1 MTGSPDTIFAVASGA
16 GRAAIA
22 VVRLSGPQAHVA
34 VAALAG
40 RVPEPRRAT
49 LARLRDPA
57 TGETLDHAL
66 VLVFAAAKSELGE
79 DGAELH
85 LHGSPAVVAAVMR
98 VLATRPGLR
107 RAEPGEFTRRAF
119 LNGKLD
125 LAQVEGLA
133 DLVDAETDLQRRQA
147 QRQLSGVM
155 RDATAPWRAALI
167 AAAAECE
174 TAIDFAEEVA
184 PDDVHARVAALIAPV
199 RAGLAAELANA
210 GAAERVRDG
219 IQVVI
224 AGPPNAGKSSLLNA
238 LVRRDAAIVS
248 TIAGTTRDPIEVYLD
263 LAGCPVTLIDTAGL
277 RESSDSIEQIG
288 VFRARERAEAADL
301 VLWLA
306 EDGAPPPAFAAP
318 VWPIATKADLAT
330 SSPATRGSGTMQ
342 SMVEKAAAALDLGES
357 ADVERLS
364 DDRRGGSPLPR
375 PSGGPPPSLHGG
387 GYSPLPLS
395 TLTGENLDA
404 LLARLTAFTQ
414 DLAAPAGTGLTARAR
429 HREAFAAALAALDSA
444 AASPAPPIEIV
455 AEDLRN
461 ARFALDR
468 LIGLVDVED
477 ILSDIFA
484 RFCIGK

>member
-1 MTGSPDTIFAVASGA
+1 MSSSSDTIFALASGA

-22 VVRLSGPQAHVA
+22 VVRVSGPQAHAA

-40 RVPEPRRAT
+40 RVPAPRRAT
-49 LARLRDPA
+49 LARLRDPE

-66 VLVFAAAKSELGE
+66 VLVFEAARSELGA

-85 LHGSPAVVAAVMR
+85 LHGSPAVVATVMR
-98 VLATRPGLR
+98 ALAARPGLR

-133 DLVDAETDLQRRQA
+133 DLVDAETDFQRRQA
-147 QRQLSGVM
+147 QRQLSGIM
-155 RDATAPWRAALI
+155 REATAPWRAALI

-184 PDDVHARVAALIAPV
+184 PADVHARVAALVAPV
-199 RAGLAAELANA
+199 RDGLRAELAAA
-210 GAAERVRDG
+210 GAERIRDG

-238 LVRRDAAIVS
+238 LARRDAAIVS
-248 TIAGTTRDPIEVYLD
+248 TIAGTTRDPIELHLD
-263 LAGCPVTLIDTAGL
+263 LAGCPVTLVDTAGL
-277 RESSDSIEQIG
+277 RESADAIEQIG

-306 EDGAPPPAFAAP
+306 EDGAPAPVFAAP

-330 SSPATRGSGTMQ
+330 SSPATRGRGAMR
-342 SMVEKAAAALDLGES
+342 SMVEGAAAAPSIGEGVRPETS
-357 ADVERLS
+357 AQDIG
-364 DDRRGGSPLPR
+364 GGSPLHH
-375 PSGGPPPSLHGG
+375 PSGGPPPPLRG
-387 GYSPLPLS
+387 GYPPLPLS
-395 TLTGENLDA
+395 TRTGQNLDT
-404 LLARLTAFTQ
+404 LLARLGAFAQ
-414 DLAAPAGTGLTARAR
+414 KLATPTGAGLIARAR
-429 HREAFAAALAALDSA
+429 HREAFATTLVALDHA
-444 AASPAPPIEIV
+444 TAPPAPPIEIV
-455 AEDLRN
+455 AEDLRA

-468 LIGLVDVED
+468 LIGAVDVED
-477 ILSDIFA
+477 ILGDIFA

>member
-1 MTGSPDTIFAVASGA
+1 MNGSSETDTIFAVASGA

-22 VVRLSGPQAHVA
+22 VVRLSGPQAHAA

-49 LARLRDPA
+49 LVRLRDPA
-57 TGETLDHAL
+57 GETLDHAL
-66 VLVFAAAKSELGE
+66 VLVFEAAKSELGE

-85 LHGSPAVVAAVMR
+85 LHGSPAVVAAVTR
-98 VLATRPGLR
+98 ALAAQPGLR

-167 AAAAECE
+167 AAAADCE

-184 PDDVHARVAALIAPV
+184 PDDTHALVAGHVAPV
-199 RAGLAAELANA
+199 RAGLAAELATA

-219 IQVVI
+219 VQVVI

-238 LVRRDAAIVS
+238 LVRREAAIVS
-248 TIAGTTRDPIEVYLD
+248 SIAGTTRDPIEVHLD
-263 LAGCPVTLIDTAGL
+263 LAGCAVTLIDTAGL
-277 RESSDSIEQIG
+277 RDSGDTIEQIG
-288 VFRARERAEAADL
+288 VSRARARAEAADL

-306 EDGAPPPAFAAP
+306 EDGTPPPAFAAP
-318 VWPIATKADLAT
+318 VWPIATKADLH
-330 SSPATRGSGTMQ
+330 R
-342 SMVEKAAAALDLGES
+342 DLP
-357 ADVERLS
+357 
-364 DDRRGGSPLPR
+364 SPLAGEGEPF
-375 PSGGPPPSLHGG
+375 
-387 GYSPLPLS
+387 PLS
-395 TLTGENLDA
+395 TLTGESLDA
-404 LLARLTAFTQ
+404 LLARLTAFAQ
-414 DLAAPAGTGLTARAR
+414 DLAAPAGTGLIARTR
-429 HREAFAAALAALDSA
+429 HREAFAAALAALERA
-444 AASPAPPIEIV
+444 TATPAPPIEIV
-455 AEDLRN
+455 AEDLRT

-468 LIGLVDVED
+468 LIGAVDVED
-477 ILSDIFA
+477 ILGDIFA